1 MKQYIIPLN
10 LLLIAVAIYFSVSAF
25 YKVGISQMDNTRIP
39 GYVKKQSHDQTDA
52 PLRPLSY
59 YKPIIKRNLFK
70 TKEKEKAVQ
79 KPKEEPVQ
87 EMKLTELRL
96 KLWGT
101 VTGGGSKSYAVIQDA
116 KKRKQELYEV
126 GDTVQNATV
135 KDIFRDKIILS
146 LNGKDEI
153 LKIEDRRSSRR
164 SYRRAVSSGSKQRP
178 LRTQKVRIKRSQIEK
193 AVSNVNNLMRQ
204 ARIRPH
210 FRNGQPDGITLTRI
224 RPNSIF
230 RRLGLRNGDIITG
243 VDGQAIQT
251 ADDAL
256 GFYNSLKSSSN
267 VTIQIRRR
275 GRTKN
280 IEYDIM

>member
-10 LLLIAVAIYFSVSAF
+10 LLLIAAAIYFSVSAF
-25 YKVGISQMDNTRIP
+25 YKAGIAQMDNTRIP
-39 GYVKKQSHDQTDA
+39 GVVTKQSPDQTDV
-52 PLRPLSY
+52 PVRPLSY

-70 TKEKEKAVQ
+70 TKEKIKQEPKPQQQAV
-79 KPKEEPVQ
+79 EDL
-87 EMKLTELRL
+87 KLTELKL

-101 VTGGGSKSYAVIQDA
+101 VTGAGSKNYAVIQDA

-153 LKIEDRRSSRR
+153 LKIEDRRSSTR
-164 SYRRAVSSGSKQRP
+164 SYRRAVPSASKRSP
-178 LRTQKVRIKRSQIEK
+178 LRPQKVRIKRSQIEK

-230 RRLGLRNGDIITG
+230 RKLGLRNGDIITG
-243 VDGQAIQT
+243 VDGQAIET

>member
-1 MKQYIIPLN
+1 
-10 LLLIAVAIYFSVSAF
+10 
-25 YKVGISQMDNTRIP
+25 
-39 GYVKKQSHDQTDA
+39 
-52 PLRPLSY
+52 
-59 YKPIIKRNLFK
+59 
-70 TKEKEKAVQ
+70 
-79 KPKEEPVQ
+79 
-87 EMKLTELRL
+87 
-96 KLWGT
+96 
-101 VTGGGSKSYAVIQDA
+101 
-116 KKRKQELYEV
+116 
-126 GDTVQNATV
+126 
-135 KDIFRDKIILS
+135 
-146 LNGKDEI
+146 
-153 LKIEDRRSSRR
+153 
-164 SYRRAVSSGSKQRP
+164 
-178 LRTQKVRIKRSQIEK
+178 
-193 AVSNVNNLMRQ
+193 MRQ